1 MTREEL
7 VDMIETAK
15 QDFAPS
21 PHDTFKISLSLNNYR
36 LLKTLPQYSP
46 QDETY
51 NSMSIDIIPTLSDR
65 KVYVTKLN

>member
-1 MTREEL
+1 MTKEEL

-15 QDFAPS
+15 QDFTPS
-21 PHDTFKISLSLNNYR
+21 RHDIYKVSLSLNNYR

-51 NSMSIDIIPTLSDR
+51 NGMHIDIIPTLSDR
-65 KVYVTKLN
+65 KVYVTKLT